1 MCWCPCGSRR
11 SRDLHIESLRVSRFR
26 NIEQLDLSP
35 SPCLTVVTGANG
47 QGKTSLLEALY
58 VLGTGGSFRTG
69 NDAEMVQ
76 KGREGY
82 YIASCYDRGG
92 RSLECSLAYDALSGS
107 KQFCINQKK
116 AAFNDD
122 KRLNL
127 VSFSP
132 DDLFLVKG
140 LPGKRRAFLD
150 FILVQLSGE
159 YARSLQQY
167 RSLLKKRNEIIKS
180 GSFNDKISESLD
192 PVMAEK
198 AARIILARVNMV
210 NTLNEIICPLFT
222 ELDSG
227 SQGIYLKYALSFP
240 LEEERI
246 NLSTLEKAMLHR
258 LQDSQEKEARL
269 RRTLCGP
276 QVDDLH
282 FYYQGQNA
290 RIFASQG
297 QQRNLVVSLKIA
309 EVLAFFRIKQ
319 IYPVLLLDEV
329 LAELDDRRR
338 EKLIKYL
345 EEAPFQTLLS
355 SVEEVDRLVRP
366 GTGIYR
372 MSSGVLQ
379 AAV

>member
-127 VSFSP
+127 GTP
-132 DDLFLVKG
+132 
-140 LPGKRRAFLD
+140 A
-150 FILVQLSGE
+150 
-159 YARSLQQY
+159 ARSGSRCRAGRTQCPSPPPS
-167 RSLLKKRNEIIKS
+167 RSAV
-180 GSFNDKISESLD
+180 
-192 PVMAEK
+192 P
-198 AARIILARVNMV
+198 
-210 NTLNEIICPLFT
+210 P
-222 ELDSG
+222 
-227 SQGIYLKYALSFP
+227 
-240 LEEERI
+240 
-246 NLSTLEKAMLHR
+246 STSPWR
-258 LQDSQEKEARL
+258 TTPTWW
-269 RRTLCGP
+269 RRT
-276 QVDDLH
+276 
-282 FYYQGQNA
+282 
-290 RIFASQG
+290 
-297 QQRNLVVSLKIA
+297 
-309 EVLAFFRIKQ
+309 
-319 IYPVLLLDEV
+319 
-329 LAELDDRRR
+329 
-338 EKLIKYL
+338 
-345 EEAPFQTLLS
+345 
-355 SVEEVDRLVRP
+355 
-366 GTGIYR
+366 
-372 MSSGVLQ
+372 
-379 AAV
+379 